1 MIGRL
6 RGLLVAR
13 QPPEILVDV
22 AGVGYEVQVPMSTF
36 FRLPAVGQEVVL
48 VTHFVVREDAQL
60 LYGFIDER
68 DRMLFRSLI
77 KVSGVGPKLAL
88 TLLSGMDADSFVR
101 CVQHD
106 DLASLVALPGV
117 GRKTAE
123 RLLVEMRDRLKDWIG
138 DGAGEMAA
146 DGRASGKPDIAAD
159 AEGALVALGYKPAE
173 AAKLV
178 SAVKD
183 DAVGDSEEL
192 IRRALRSTV
201 RHGNRSQRRD

>member
-1 MIGRL
+1 M
-6 RGLLVAR
+6 RGVLVAR
-13 QPPEILVDV
+13 QPPEVLVDV

-36 FRLPAVGQEVVL
+36 FRLPAVGQEVIL
-48 VTHFVVREDAQL
+48 LTHFVVREDAQL
-60 LYGFIDER
+60 LYGFVDER
-68 DRMLFRSLI
+68 DRVLFRSLI
-77 KVSGVGPKLAL
+77 RVSGVGPKLAL

-101 CVQHD
+101 CVQRE

-123 RLLVEMRDRLKDWIG
+123 RLLIEMRDKLKDWTG
-138 DGAGEMAA
+138 GAA
-146 DGRASGKPDIAAD
+146 DGAAASEGTAAPRHDIAAD

-183 DAVGDSEEL
+183 DSVGDSEEL

-201 RHGNRSQRRD
+201 RDSSRS